1 MVQMQVE
8 FFEKG
13 YDCLRPLTMAQ
24 VAEATGVSESTVSR
38 VSNGNYMQTP
48 RGVFELRFFF
58 HSSAYQGTDRVVS
71 SISVKHRIGEL
82 VDREDPSNPLSDQAI
97 SEALEREGVSVSR
110 RTVNKYREELG
121 IPARAA
127 RRRS

>member
-1 MVQMQVE
+1 
-8 FFEKG
+8 
-13 YDCLRPLTMAQ
+13 MAQ

-82 VDREDPSNPLSDQAI
+82 VECEDPSNPLSDQAI